1 MRRITVNNNVSLDGV
16 MQAPMSAAEDAR
28 GDFPYGGWALAGNDE
43 ALAAEMGVGMDSGGA
58 MLFGRRT
65 YDNMAAFWP
74 HQTDGNPFTEYMN
87 RVEKFV
93 VSRNPQTKLD
103 WQNSTLLA
111 GEAVETVAAL
121 KQTDGP
127 DLTILGSGEL
137 VRALAANGLVDEY
150 VLIIHP
156 VVLGTGIRLFDGT
169 HQAFEL
175 SRSITTPK
183 GVTVAHYLPTGPP
196 EAAS

>member
-1 MRRITVNNNVSLDGV
+1 M
-16 MQAPMSAAEDAR
+16 A
-28 GDFPYGGWALAGNDE
+28 GGPLAGNDE
-43 ALAAEMGVGMDSGGA
+43 ALAAEMGVGMNSDGA

-111 GEAVETVAAL
+111 GDAAETVDAL

-137 VRALAANGLVDEY
+137 VRALAASGLIDEY

-175 SRSITTPK
+175 TRSMTTPK
-183 GVTVAHYLPTGPP
+183 GVTVAHYVPVGSP
-196 EAAS
+196 EPAS

>member
-1 MRRITVNNNVSLDGV
+1 MRTITVNNNVSLDGV
-16 MQAPMSAAEDAR
+16 MQAPMSAAEDTR

-74 HQTDGNPFTEYMN
+74 NQTDGNPFTEYLN

-111 GEAVETVAAL
+111 GDAAETVASL
-121 KQTDGP
+121 KQADGP
-127 DLTILGSGEL
+127 NLTILGSGEL
-137 VRALAANGLVDEY
+137 VRSLAAAGLIDEY

-169 HQAFEL
+169 HQALEL
-175 SRSITTPK
+175 TRSITTPK
-183 GVTVAHYLPTGPP
+183 GVTVAHYRPSGAP